1 MQSIKEKLKA
11 MITELQVSAAIVPP
25 HVKVIASNEA
35 ISIAQQA
42 YDLSLSQIKQCQET
56 ILRRDKMI
64 IDLNLQLGN
73 RWVPVC
79 ERLPY
84 PGQYVNFLI
93 EHSYGKEEVLCG
105 QFEEDRFGEFA
116 FHTVSHAYYLSEPNY
131 QVISWQPLPPAP
143 DVKPKEEEK

>member
-1 MQSIKEKLKA
+1 MQSIKEQLQE
-11 MITELQVSAAIVPP
+11 IINNSNFIFDDNEELAECE
-25 HVKVIASNEA
+25 NEA
-35 ISIAQQA
+35 IISIAQQA
-42 YDLSLSQIKQCQET
+42 YDLALSQIKQCQET

-93 EHSYGKEEVLCG
+93 EHSYGKEDVLCG